1 MILPSDLKPKGC
13 GLMTGEANM
22 CQSCSLTIVTELAH
36 DMGKCSLPVLVLSQK
51 ATFAPKLFC
60 NRRNSMFFF
69 NSTSNSALTDF
80 DEAVLINRP
89 VSPLLLLTVKTQA
102 RWWERTAVS
111 RDERKLQEERK
122 GGCTSHT

>member
-1 MILPSDLKPKGC
+1 MQGSRNDYD
-13 GLMTGEANM
+13 MTVH
-22 CQSCSLTIVTELAH
+22 C
-36 DMGKCSLPVLVLSQK
+36 
-51 ATFAPKLFC
+51 
-60 NRRNSMFFF
+60 
-69 NSTSNSALTDF
+69 ALTDF

-122 GGCTSHT
+122 GGGIIEMPYMYVHHITCVRGRRGRRQREKEGGKTKGWEKEVERQGQAYILTILFPLCPAPQ